1 VAYYGS
7 SGGSYGSYGSWGSS
21 GGGVIV
27 GPPDG
32 APPAAPMGEPKKA
45 MLRSNKAVELAV
57 RVPEG
62 AKVFVNDK
70 ATTSSGSLRTYTTK
84 NLEPNQTYTYS
95 IRAEF
100 EHNGQMISQTKT
112 ATVSV
117 GDVASLSFDPNEPV
131 TTALT
136 LKVPA
141 EAKVYLAGKETTLS
155 GEVRKFTTTRLPLGQ
170 QWNNYAVRVELERDG
185 QKLAKEE
192 MVSIKAGE
200 SREVEIDFP
209 VSAVTRVAG
218 R

>member
-1 VAYYGS
+1 
-7 SGGSYGSYGSWGSS
+7 
-21 GGGVIV
+21 
-27 GPPDG
+27 
-32 APPAAPMGEPKKA
+32 MGEPKKA
-45 MLRSNKAVELAV
+45 MLRSNNAVELAV
-57 RVPEG
+57 RVPAD

-70 ATTSSGSLRTYTTK
+70 ATTSTGGLRTYTTK
-84 NLEPNQTYTYS
+84 NLDRSQSYTYS
-95 IRAEF
+95 VRAEF

-117 GDVASLSFDPNEPV
+117 GDLASLSFDPNEPL

-141 EAKVYLAGKETTLS
+141 EAKVYLAGKETTLT

-170 QWNNYAVRVELERDG
+170 QWSNYAVRVELERDG

-192 MVSIKAGE
+192 TVSIKAGE
-200 SREVEIDFP
+200 SREVAFDFP
-209 VSAVTRVAG
+209 VTTVARVAE